1 MPEQQVAG
9 SGEHAHALEVRGLA
23 YVARAAICGME
34 KQHLRMSAQAQV
46 IADSS
51 VYCVR
56 GRERAAGRLELK
68 EIGAAVFDE
77 AQIRRAPNN
86 AEAFENFRLGWSP
99 IATVGDVKPKRV
111 RRGARL
117 KVPNDG
123 ALDCVFRTVAGRLA
137 NCYMSHRET
146 LSAGFALQR
155 GPAFSLPGPGPV
167 H

>member
-1 MPEQQVAG
+1 MRARSLDFAFQEAARLQP
-9 SGEHAHALEVRGLA
+9 GERLVEPVRVRR
-23 YVARAAICGME
+23 YRATVTQLD
-34 KQHLRMSAQAQV
+34 KNLLL
-46 IADSS
+46 
-51 VYCVR
+51 R

-123 ALDCVFRTVAGRLA
+123 AEGGAE
-137 NCYMSHRET
+137 SW
-146 LSAGFALQR
+146 
-155 GPAFSLPGPGPV
+155 LPPIAP
-167 H
+167 